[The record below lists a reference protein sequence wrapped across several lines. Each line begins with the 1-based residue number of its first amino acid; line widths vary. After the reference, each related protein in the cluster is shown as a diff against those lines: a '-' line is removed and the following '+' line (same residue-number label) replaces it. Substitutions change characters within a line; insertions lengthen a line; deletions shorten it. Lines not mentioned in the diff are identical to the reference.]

1 VQASAA
7 PAALLEL
14 LNAPPVMASP
24 PSLEPIATS
33 SRLVMRQQIGT
44 LPPPLQRLTYSTMHA
59 SPIPANYHN
68 ALADPNWR
76 AAMVDEYKALVANGT
91 WRLVPRPPRANV
103 AFGKWIFKHKH
114 HSNGSLARHKARW
127 VVRGF
132 S

>member
-1 VQASAA
+1 
-7 PAALLEL
+7 
-14 LNAPPVMASP
+14 
-24 PSLEPIATS
+24 
-33 SRLVMRQQIGT
+33 
-44 LPPPLQRLTYSTMHA
+44 MHA

-114 HSNGSLARHKARW
+114 HSNGSLARHGLFAGFLSGMAFMMRPS
-127 VVRGF
+127 VRC
-132 S
+132 